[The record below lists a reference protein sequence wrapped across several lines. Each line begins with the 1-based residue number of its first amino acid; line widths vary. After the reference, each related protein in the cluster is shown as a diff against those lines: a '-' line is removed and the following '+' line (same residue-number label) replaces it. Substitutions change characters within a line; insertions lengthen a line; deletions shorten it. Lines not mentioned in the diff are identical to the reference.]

1 MESEAGNAVNDV
13 SASSWSSYRGDL
25 RLGRSIWRSA
35 FLETVVTIRST
46 LIVPLQV
53 VRGDLDTEDCELLGG
68 EEEVPAWA
76 DDSENCRLD
85 VDVFRWWASMK
96 RHNVRWLAT
105 EQSMLGDFGRGPT
118 WLPSLSKLFQRL
130 RC

>member
-1 MESEAGNAVNDV
+1 MESEAANAVNDV
-13 SASSWSSYRGDL
+13 SASSWSWYQGDL

-76 DDSENCRLD
+76 DDSENYRLD
-85 VDVFRWWASMK
+85 VDVIRWWASMR

-105 EQSMLGDFGRGPT
+105 EQSMLGGFGRGPT
-118 WLPSLSKLFQRL
+118 WSPSLSKLFQRL